1 MEDDKLDCISDYFD
15 QNKMLLCR
23 SSPGQLL
30 GSETGQL
37 EYCNKF
43 LDRFTMKNGKNP
55 KDAIVHDIEYHDMF
69 SAQRRT

>member
-1 MEDDKLDCISDYFD
+1 MENDKLDFRSDYFD
-15 QNKMLLCR
+15 QNKILLCR

-30 GSETGQL
+30 GSDTGQL
-37 EYCNKF
+37 KYCNNF
-43 LDRFTMKNGKNP
+43 LGRFTMKKGKNP